1 MIRKIFRICVGFALA
16 MIIAS
21 CGSTNQTTKGSEPVE
36 LKSKE
41 VNFENKSGSLIVN
54 NETSSEIVV
63 FAGKVE
69 KDNLLGGIHKNST
82 GTFDLSKIS
91 GIPASGSLLIRAASY
106 EVYKGKARITED
118 DVVWTGLV
126 VYNLQDSAYKAQISI
141 FRGIDTEQKTCIY
154 VSNISPNFVLEL
166 RKDTPS
172 QGEIIATLPPLQRHK
187 QIFLEQRS
195 DGYGY
200 DIYPTFIYV
209 NPKTGEKTSMVG
221 KAADAELVDPLPVGR
236 EINEYE
242 FSGPSSSDIG
252 YKVSFLNLSN
262 NTKKG
267 LEFRNGTAAFA
278 NQKGRRN
285 TLSGRTDIYEIPSV
299 NGESGQTY
307 TGLTC
312 RFPGDVKITLNPQ
325 KFLPG
330 YVYEVNVTDV
340 NGNYEYDIR
349 EVGKKSLVED
359 ARISLFGE

>member
-1 MIRKIFRICVGFALA
+1 MRRFIKLILLGALTG
-16 MIIAS
+16 ILAS
-21 CGSTNQTTKGSEPVE
+21 CGSTQNSAKEE
-36 LKSKE
+36 LVLKDKE
-41 VNFENKSGSLIVN
+41 VNFENKSGSLTVN
-54 NETSSEIVV
+54 NETSSEIVI

-69 KDNLLGGIHKNST
+69 RGNLLGGIHSNSF
-82 GTFDLSKIS
+82 GSFDLSKIQ
-91 GIPASGSLLIRAASY
+91 GIPVQGSLLIRAASY

-126 VYNLQDSAYKAQISI
+126 VYNLQDSSDRAQISI
-141 FRGIDTEQKTCIY
+141 YRGIDTEQKTCIY

-187 QIFLEQRS
+187 QIFLEQRA

-200 DIYPTFIYV
+200 DIFPTFIYV

-221 KAADAELVDPLPVGR
+221 EAADAELVDPLPVGG

-242 FSGPSSSDIG
+242 FSGPNSNNIG
-252 YKVSFLNLSN
+252 YKVAFINLAN

-267 LEFRNGTAAFA
+267 LEFRNGTAALA
-278 NQKGRRN
+278 NQRGRRN
-285 TLSGRTDIYEIPSV
+285 TLSGRTDTYEIPSV

-307 TGLTC
+307 TSLTC
-312 RFPGDVKITLNPQ
+312 RFPGDIKITLNQ
-325 KFLPG
+325 QTFLPG
-330 YVYEVNVTDV
+330 YVYEVNVTDM